1 MTNDA
6 QWERFLLIDNIPKY
20 ISKEELRE
28 KIKNILLKN
37 NGKILTPS
45 FDIFCYESQAIVLVD
60 SWDVTELVE

>member
-45 FDIFCYESQAIVLVD
+45 FDIFCYENQAIVLVD